1 MQAIKEKIQDI
12 KESRKAKA
20 ELKAEEK
27 AEKELAKARM
37 DIAHEARLAKEAEAE
52 MDRHVAKA
60 SEIAEK
66 EITKHQANKSNPMD
80 MSGMDDGAPPAF
92 DGGISNR
99 SNAGTLGSPEISD
112 PCPAPPALAETKSDR
127 YFTPAET
134 APSAA
139 AMEGRNAIDRH
150 L

>member
-37 DIAHEARLAKEAEAE
+37 DIAHEARLAREAEAE
-52 MDRHVAKA
+52 MDR
-60 SEIAEK
+60 
-66 EITKHQANKSNPMD
+66 D
-80 MSGMDDGAPPAF
+80 APPPLMDSGITPTTAATM
-92 DGGISNR
+92 GSEAEISNTR
-99 SNAGTLGSPEISD
+99 SVPLSETRNQGYFT
-112 PCPAPPALAETKSDR
+112 AETG
-127 YFTPAET
+127 T
-134 APSAA
+134 APPSAA
-139 AMEGRNAIDRH
+139 AMDVRSASDRH